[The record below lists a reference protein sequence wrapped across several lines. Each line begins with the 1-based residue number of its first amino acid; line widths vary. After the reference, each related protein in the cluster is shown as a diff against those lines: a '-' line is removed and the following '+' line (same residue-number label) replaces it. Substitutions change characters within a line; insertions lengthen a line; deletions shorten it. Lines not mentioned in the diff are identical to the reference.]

1 MDQKVMNTLRDI
13 EQFWDANPCGET
25 LVDKDQ
31 EWTTFFTRY
40 DEFCYR
46 TEGHILGE
54 LDRLQLTGKNV
65 LEIGIGQAADSDLP
79 PIPWTPS

>member
-1 MDQKVMNTLRDI
+1 MNTLHDI

-25 LVDKDQ
+25 LVGKHE

-40 DEFCYR
+40 DEFRYR

-54 LDRLQLTGKNV
+54 LDRLQLKGKNV
-65 LEIGIGQAADSDLP
+65 LEIGIGQAADSAQ
-79 PIPWTPS
+79 IIRRGGAGTAST